1 MLQAGIVG
9 LPNVGKSTLFNAL
22 TCSAKAEAANYPFCT
37 IEPNKGIVMVPD
49 ERLEILDKFVKS
61 KKIVPA
67 AVEFVDIAGLVK
79 GASKGEGLGTKFL
92 ANIREVNAIIHI
104 VRCFEDENVV
114 HVAGIVDPIGDIEV
128 INLELALADLASVEK
143 RKDRILKNV
152 KAREKDALI
161 EDPALDKLIKLLN
174 DGKPFSL
181 DLFTEE
187 EKPFVKA
194 LNLMSTKPVIY
205 AANVAESELSN
216 GNNPMVQKVRE
227 YAESHN
233 AEIVVISAQL
243 EAELVEL
250 EPEQAKEYL
259 AELGVQDSG
268 IERMIKTV
276 YKLLKLR
283 TFITAGEIEVKAWT
297 IEEGTKAPQAAGV
310 IHTDFEKGFIRA
322 EVTSYKDFVECESYA
337 VAREKGLT
345 RLEGKEYVVQDG
357 DIVHFRFAV

>member
-79 GASKGEGLGTKFL
+79 GASKGEGLGNKFL